1 MKLQILVVDDDPL
14 VNDFLVESITRT
26 GHSVKSVL
34 SAREALGIMGNT
46 AFDVMISDIK
56 MKGMDGIELL
66 EIVRS
71 QNPDLL
77 AIMITAYGTVENAVT
92 AMKLGAYD
100 YILKPI
106 SPDAVEMMIHRIEE
120 VVSLRSE
127 NKRLKTD
134 LIHRFQNIVGKTQRM
149 KEIFELVESTADAR
163 STVLIT
169 GPSGTGKELVARAFH
184 HASIRRERPFIK
196 LNCAALPENLVE
208 SELFGYEKGAFTGAV
223 RQHKGRF
230 ELADGG
236 TLLLDE
242 ISEIPMG
249 LQAKLLRVLQEKEF
263 ERIGSG
269 DTIKVDVRIIATS
282 NQDLKR
288 AIKES
293 RFREDLYYRL
303 NVIPVELPPLKD
315 RLEDIPLLT
324 NHFIQKYNRENN
336 KDIRGIEDNVMK
348 LFMNYHWPGNIRELE
363 NYIERAVVTAP
374 TSTLAR
380 QDFPAELVLGKLS
393 GESINTGSEMTLA
406 EGEKLLILKTLE
418 RFGGNKTKAAEALDI
433 TPRTIRNKL
442 VDYGIAGQDQ
452 DD

>member
-169 GPSGTGKELVARAFH
+169 GPSGPGKELVARAFH